1 MSIGAGIIAAV
12 PLQEIDNAPH
22 AQASAQSNNQRL
34 QSGDR
39 GSEKLHISS
48 ISPGFSP
55 AMKKTARLG
64 GRLRPLDTLSRSALY
79 IGIRI
84 VHIVVVEDV
93 LVLAYGPC
101 VRYVYLVH
109 LTSLVQPR
117 PPAAVNELI
126 KVKGVFLFIGLSRV
140 LVVRVLLQIV
150 FGRKERGQAPQLQ
163 NALIARHGSQLAG
176 GHQLPAQPLG
186 VLVVAFRLP
195 TGAALGLHG
204 DCGLSQPVLGN
215 FLDGG
220 AFPPTQENHA
230 VHVSQD
236 RFGVVL
242 VYGLALGVLLVEQ
255 AQAYLTGTDDGHQL
269 LQRGHLARVGR
280 LVPQHPHMMGQAA
293 PVNIVRPFTQ
303 EIEHLRKGQG
313 NNEVISGGCVGNRE
327 ENRRFPIPD
336 AVKLQLVI
344 THDLPELGD
353 VKGGQP
359 GAAGNQNAF
368 CGLARDEKSRTFSSN
383 SKRSHIL
390 RTSSRSRRLILSSIV
405 SFAVWLKWTRTI

>member
-1 MSIGAGIIAAV
+1 MPSGVKDIQLLELKDTISQLNKTISTQNELISSLQKMLEERNAKDSEKDLLIANLQSQLAYLKNKVFGSTSEIRHDQLDGQLNLFGTPVGDEKPAEVIEPEVISVKGYTKERKPKATYDDKYNSVRSICKHFFTDIVGLSIKFFCVSLRHMSIRAGVVVAV
-12 PLQEIDNAPH
+12 TFQQVDDTPH
-22 AQASAQSNNQRL
+22 AETGTEGDNEGL
-34 QSGDR
+34 QSINSGR
-39 GSEKLHISS
+39 KELHIAS
-48 ISPGFSP
+48 ISPGVSP
-55 AMKKTARLG
+55 AMKKAAHTG

-140 LVVRVLLQIV
+140 LVVRVLFQIV

-204 DCGLSQPVLGN
+204 DRGLSQPVLGN

-220 AFPPTQENHA
+220 AFPPAQENHA
-230 VHVSQD
+230 VHV
-236 RFGVVL
+236 
-242 VYGLALGVLLVEQ
+242 A
-255 AQAYLTGTDDGHQL
+255 
-269 LQRGHLARVGR
+269 
-280 LVPQHPHMMGQAA
+280 
-293 PVNIVRPFTQ
+293 
-303 EIEHLRKGQG
+303 
-313 NNEVISGGCVGNRE
+313 
-327 ENRRFPIPD
+327 
-336 AVKLQLVI
+336 
-344 THDLPELGD
+344 
-353 VKGGQP
+353 
-359 GAAGNQNAF
+359 
-368 CGLARDEKSRTFSSN
+368 
-383 SKRSHIL
+383 
-390 RTSSRSRRLILSSIV
+390 
-405 SFAVWLKWTRTI
+405 